1 MVPEGSISDASDK
14 GRSVVMTSQL
24 EGTVINS
31 GISFNI
37 NNLDKTGYILPNE
50 EDGEPKMGRF
60 VHTLSCEHIADS
72 EFDFL

>member
-14 GRSVVMTSQL
+14 GRSVVMTSEL
-24 EGTVINS
+24 EETVINS
-31 GISFNI
+31 GISFNF

-60 VHTLSCEHIADS
+60 VDTLSFEHNADS
-72 EFDFL
+72 DLDFL